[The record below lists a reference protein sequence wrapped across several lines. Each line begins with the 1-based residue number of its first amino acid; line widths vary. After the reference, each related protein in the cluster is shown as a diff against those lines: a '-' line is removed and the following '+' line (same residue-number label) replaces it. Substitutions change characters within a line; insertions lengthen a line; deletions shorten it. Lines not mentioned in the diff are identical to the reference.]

1 MKATDI
7 LMEEHRV
14 IERVLGVLE
23 IAAGRAERGDP
34 VRPGLFLDAADF
46 IMNFAD
52 GSHHHKEE
60 DVLFKVMIDVG
71 MPMEGGPI
79 AVMLS
84 EHEQAR
90 AYTRRLREAAER
102 WEQGDD
108 LARKQVAQAATSYA
122 MLLRQHIAKEDRI
135 LFPMADQAIP
145 ASRQGQVLDDFAN
158 VESDEERS
166 AVHAKYIGMAE
177 SLEREVQGNT
187 EKD

>member
-1 MKATDI
+1 MNFI
-7 LMEEHRV
+7 L
-14 IERVLGVLE
+14 IGLDAL
-23 IAAGRAERGDP
+23 RGD
-34 VRPGLFLDAADF
+34 RLGC
-46 IMNFAD
+46 D
-52 GSHHHKEE
+52 GYWRKDISPRIDRIAEE
-60 DVLFKVMIDVG
+60 GVLFKVMIDAG

-90 AYTRRLREAAER
+90 AYTRSLREAAER

-145 ASRQGQVLDDFAN
+145 ASKHGQVMTDFAN
-158 VESDEERS
+158 VESDKERA
-166 AVHAKYIGMAE
+166 AVYTKYIGLAD
-177 SLEREVQGNT
+177 SLEQEIRRDT
-187 EKD
+187 EEN